1 MSLGSTLDIAS
12 SGMTAQRLRMDII
25 ADNIA
30 NATTTRTPEGGPF
43 RRKLAVFAS
52 RNVSPPHPGEPP
64 GYGWGRAPLPFAGVR
79 VVSVLEDNSPFKTV
93 YDPGHPD
100 ADEFGNVSMPNVDPI
115 VEMVDLIES
124 NRAYEANLSVF
135 ETTKQLLMRT
145 IAMGR

>member
-1 MSLGSTLDIAS
+1 MSLHSTLDISA
-12 SGMTAQRLRMDII
+12 SGMTAQRLRMDVI

-43 RRKLAVFAS
+43 QRKLAVFAT
-52 RNVSPPHPGEPP
+52 RNIAPPHPGQPP
-64 GYGWGRAPLPFAGVR
+64 GYGWNRDPLPFAGVR
-79 VVSVLEDNSPFKTV
+79 AVGIIEDQSPFNIV
-93 YDPGHPD
+93 HDPGHPD
-100 ADEFGNVSMPNVDPI
+100 ADADGNVSFPNVNPI